1 MVIEKPILPTWE
13 WLWGG
18 TDAEADGAFFEFF
31 KVALVLV
38 VLGLILGLVVSVFRY
53 GPSRGLRNYLRVL
66 RQAPRDLL
74 GISPRRV
81 LGLAVLAMREAI
93 RRRVWVALLL
103 FFVVLM
109 FASWNLAPNSDQPAV
124 IYLNFVPMYQ

>member
-18 TDAEADGAFFEFF
+18 TDAEATGAFFEFF

-38 VLGLILGLVVSVFRY
+38 LLGLILGLVVSVFRY

-103 FFVVLM
+103 FL
-109 FASWNLAPNSDQPAV
+109 WC
-124 IYLNFVPMYQ
+124 